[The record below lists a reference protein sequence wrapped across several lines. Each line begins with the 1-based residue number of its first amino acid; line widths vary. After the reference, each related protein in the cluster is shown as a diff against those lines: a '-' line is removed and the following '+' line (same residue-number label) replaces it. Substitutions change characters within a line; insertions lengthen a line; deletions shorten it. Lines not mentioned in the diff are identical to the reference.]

1 MEMTAAALWLNT
13 AFAGLDEWAAVAVH
27 RLYEL
32 APGFFTPF
40 LTLITYMGK
49 GGIFL
54 ILLSFALMM
63 LRPTRRYGTA
73 MLLAVA
79 IGALIT
85 NLTVQPLVARPR
97 PYTWEGSVYKEY
109 WIMLGRHTES
119 DKSFPSGH
127 MTAAMAASTAVFLCG
142 RRKISW
148 TAFFFAF
155 FMGVSR
161 IYLSVHYTSDV
172 LGGVITGGIG
182 GVAGYFVSLRIPGW
196 FYEGDAK
203 DLLPGYK
210 QQGRHQAAP
219 RDTVS
224 QDTAREEAAPEETKE
239 IVIDGEHFS
248 DLRGFYAEIS
258 SALGLPEDKR
268 VGNMDALS
276 DVLRGGFAEGD
287 AIAKKI
293 RWLHSEKSRGD
304 LGFEATAAHWE
315 RMLRKVPEA
324 NREKVQKRLDDARE
338 GKGPTLFDSLTR
350 LISRAEDCTLSLE

>member
-63 LRPTRRYGTA
+63 FRPTRRYGTA

-85 NLTVQPLVARPR
+85 NLTVKPLVARPR

-142 RRKISW
+142 RQ
-148 TAFFFAF
+148 A
-155 FMGVSR
+155 VS
-161 IYLSVHYTSDV
+161 
-172 LGGVITGGIG
+172 
-182 GVAGYFVSLRIPGW
+182 A
-196 FYEGDAK
+196 A
-203 DLLPGYK
+203 LP
-210 QQGRHQAAP
+210 
-219 RDTVS
+219 D
-224 QDTAREEAAPEETKE
+224 
-239 IVIDGEHFS
+239 
-248 DLRGFYAEIS
+248 
-258 SALGLPEDKR
+258 
-268 VGNMDALS
+268 
-276 DVLRGGFAEGD
+276 
-287 AIAKKI
+287 
-293 RWLHSEKSRGD
+293 
-304 LGFEATAAHWE
+304 
-315 RMLRKVPEA
+315 
-324 NREKVQKRLDDARE
+324 
-338 GKGPTLFDSLTR
+338 
-350 LISRAEDCTLSLE
+350 TLSLYASPVGSTRATRRIFFPAINSRAGIRRRRGIPFHRIRPGRRRRKSSSTGSISRICEASTRRSPRRSVSRRISA